1 MLYVYDER
9 GSHIVLGV
17 GERAQ
22 GGGQCAS
29 RARQG
34 VASAD
39 EAAPTPLGKETP
51 MQIDDRRLAESVLY
65 TDFYQLTMAQLYYR
79 AGLHERRAQF
89 DHFYRRNPNYGAH
102 QAGYAVNAGLA
113 WLLDWMQSAHFGP
126 EEIAYLRAQ
135 RSRSGAPLFAEDFLR
150 WLAANGT
157 FEALTLHAVPEG
169 RVVHPHEPLTTVQ
182 GPIVPAQLLETALLN
197 MLNYQTLVAT
207 KAARVRWA
215 ARGRLV
221 LEFGLR
227 RAQDTG
233 ANAATRAALIGGAD
247 FSSHVGMSRVL
258 GTPPKGTHAH
268 SMVQLFMALGMS
280 ELDAFRTYAD
290 VYPDDCLLLVDTI
303 DTLESGLPNAIRV
316 FEELRRRGHEPLGV
330 RLDSGDLAHLSVQA
344 AKMLDAAGFP
354 HTAIVLSNDLD
365 ELVIWQ
371 ILTQIREEAP
381 RAGLDADTV
390 IGRLAFGVGTR
401 LVTSWGEPALGG
413 VYKLV
418 AVHDGDA
425 WQPIL
430 KVSEV
435 AEKTPIPGHKRLWR
449 IYDRRGKAT
458 ADLIALADED
468 PRAADP
474 LTLHHTSDPAKW
486 RTLTRA
492 DISEIE
498 PLLVEVWREGER
510 LDGAPDLETLRARR
524 VADEERL
531 HSGVRRLINPHVYHV
546 SLTPRLW
553 ETKQRL
559 IAAARAH
566 SR

>member
-1 MLYVYDER
+1 MPANDQQL
-9 GSHIVLGV
+9 
-17 GERAQ
+17 
-22 GGGQCAS
+22 
-29 RARQG
+29 
-34 VASAD
+34 
-39 EAAPTPLGKETP
+39 AAG
-51 MQIDDRRLAESVLY
+51 VLY

-79 AGLHERRAQF
+79 AGLHEHRAQF

-102 QAGYAVNAGLA
+102 QAGYAVSAGLA
-113 WLLDWMQSAHFGP
+113 WLLDWMEGARFGA
-126 EEIAYLRAQ
+126 EAIAYLRAQ

-157 FEALTLHAVPEG
+157 FEALTLHAVMEG
-169 RVVHPHEPLTTVQ
+169 RVVHPHEPLTVVQ

-227 RAQDTG
+227 RAQDRG

-247 FSSHVGMSRVL
+247 FSSHVGMSRAL

-280 ELDAFRTYAD
+280 ELEAFRAYAD

-303 DTLESGLPNAIRV
+303 NSLESGLPNAIRV
-316 FEELRRRGHEPLGV
+316 FQELRRRGHEPLGI
-330 RLDSGDLAHLSVQA
+330 RLDSGDLAHLSVRA
-344 AKMLDAAGFP
+344 AKMLDEAGFP
-354 HTAIVLSNDLD
+354 RAAIVLSNNLD

-381 RAGLDADTV
+381 RFGLEADAV

-418 AVHDGDA
+418 AVHDGTT

-430 KVSEV
+430 KLSES
-435 AEKTPIPGHKRLWR
+435 AEKTPLPGEKRVWR
-449 IYDRRGKAT
+449 LYDRRGKAT

-468 PRAADP
+468 PCNAER
-474 LTLHHTSDPAKW
+474 LTLHHPSDPSKW
-486 RTLTRA
+486 RTLA
-492 DISEIE
+492 CDEISAIE

-524 VADEERL
+524 RADEERL
-531 HSGVRRLINPHVYHV
+531 DAGVRRLVNPHVYHV
-546 SLTPRLW
+546 SVTPRLW
-553 ETKQRL
+553 EMRQRL
-559 IAAARAH
+559 IASAHAR